1 MMIPEDK
8 VEEVKAATDIVDVVS
23 DYVRLK
29 KAGTN
34 FKGLCPF
41 HNEKTPSFNV
51 NPGMGI
57 FKCFGCGEG
66 GDAISFV
73 MKVEGL
79 GFTETVRM
87 LAEQAGIE
95 LPAEGERD
103 PHSDEKEAILHA
115 LRFAAR
121 WYYEQLT
128 RTDEGKRR
136 GLAYFESR
144 GLSPE
149 TIKKFGLGFAPG
161 AWDGLLSAATTA
173 QIAPDILDKA
183 GLILPN
189 KNGDGF
195 HDRFRERAMFPIL
208 SHVGKVLGF
217 GGRVLPDST
226 PPTGDYVPPKYI
238 NSPETR
244 VYSKSRVLYG
254 LFQGKQAI
262 RAEEE
267 VILVEGYTDVISL
280 YQAGVKN
287 VVASSG
293 TALTPE
299 QVRAL
304 GRYAKRVLLL
314 YDADSAGAAAAL
326 RGIDLILRE
335 GLAAYV
341 VSLPD
346 GADPDSFVQKFGG
359 EAFRAYLKKERQ
371 SFVHFKVA
379 AARRAGALGTPEGQ
393 AETARSLLDT
403 IAQIPDTVAQDG
415 YIRVAAGELGVP
427 DIHLRMQFRDV
438 LKKGGETRPAPRR
451 EMPPPPE
458 HEFEPGAAPPPVPET
473 FEMKPE
479 EGALLRLMLEHGRPM
494 VEHVLGH
501 MALDEFSAGPV
512 RRTVEHLLD
521 QYQAGPIDAEAFTSG
536 RLGPVVQQ
544 ITAGVLVDRHVASDN
559 YARKGMRVP
568 EMNAEPYEAAASAMT
583 LLKLDRVNEAIA
595 LANRRTYA
603 AEQAGDDL
611 TPLQQQMQEL
621 QRLRIQIE
629 RREFFEWGTASSPE
643 ESP

>member
-1 MMIPEDK
+1 MRIPDDK
-8 VEEVKAATDIVDVVS
+8 VEEVKAATDIVDVVG
-23 DYVRLK
+23 DFVRLK
-29 KAGTN
+29 KAGSN

-51 NPGMGI
+51 NPSMGI

-66 GDAISFV
+66 GDAISFL

-87 LAEQAGIE
+87 LAERAGID
-95 LPAEGERD
+95 LPEEGAQD
-103 PHSDEKEAILHA
+103 PHSDEKEAVLHA
-115 LRFAAR
+115 LRYAAR
-121 WYYEQLT
+121 FYFDQLT
-128 RTDEGKRR
+128 KTDEGRRR

-144 GLSPE
+144 GLSKE
-149 TIKKFGLGFAPG
+149 TIKKFGLGYAPDQ
-161 AWDGLLSAATTA
+161 WDGLLKAAEAA
-173 QIAPDILDKA
+173 QIKPEILDAA
-183 GLILPN
+183 GLVLPN
-189 KNGDGF
+189 KNRDGF

-217 GGRVLPDST
+217 GGRVLPDSK

-244 VYSKSRVLYG
+244 VYHKSRVLYG
-254 LFQGKQAI
+254 LYQGKQAI
-262 RAEEE
+262 RGAEE

-280 YQAGVKN
+280 HQAGVQH

-341 VSLPD
+341 VALPE
-346 GADPDSFVQKFGG
+346 GSDPDSFVQQFGA
-359 EAFRAYLKKERQ
+359 EAFRNYLQKHRQ

-379 AARRAGALGTPEGQ
+379 AARREGALSTPEGQ
-393 AETARSLLDT
+393 AETAASVLGS

-415 YIRVAAGELGVP
+415 YIRVAAEQLGVP
-427 DIHLRMQFRDV
+427 DIHLRTQFRDV
-438 LKKGGETRPAPRR
+438 LRDERAAPRPER
-451 EMPPPPE
+451 RVEPPPPDE
-458 HEFEPGAAPPPVPET
+458 KDAPTAPIR
-473 FEMKPE
+473 FKMRPE
-479 EGALLRLMLEHGRPM
+479 EGALIRLMLQHGRAM
-494 VEHVLGH
+494 VEHVLSH
-501 MALDEFSAGPV
+501 MALDEFSPGPV
-512 RRTVEHLLD
+512 RETVELLLR
-521 QYQAGPIDAEAFTSG
+521 QYEAGAIDRDAFVDGTH
-536 RLGPVVQQ
+536 GPLVQK
-544 ITAGVLVDRHVASDN
+544 IAAGALVDRHAVSEN
-559 YARKGMRVP
+559 WSLKQGIRVP
-568 EMNAEPYEAAASAMT
+568 GIDAEPYEAAASAMT

-595 LANRRTYA
+595 LVNRKTYA
-603 AEQAGDDL
+603 AEQAGEDL
-611 TPLQQQMQEL
+611 TDLQRQMQEL
-621 QRLRIQIE
+621 QRLRGQIE
-629 RREFFEWGTASSPE
+629 RREFFEWDREQRAS
-643 ESP
+643 

>member
-1 MMIPEDK
+1 MRIPDDK

-29 KAGTN
+29 KAGSN

-51 NPGMGI
+51 NPSMGI
-57 FKCFGCGEG
+57 FKCFGCGKG
-66 GDAISFV
+66 GNVYSFL
-73 MKVEGL
+73 MEVEGL
-79 GFTETVRM
+79 GFVETVRM
-87 LAEQAGIE
+87 LAEKAGIE
-95 LPAEGERD
+95 LPEEGAGD
-103 PHSDEKEAILHA
+103 PHADEKESALHA

-128 RTDEGKRR
+128 RTDTGRQR
-136 GLAYFESR
+136 GLAYFEGR

-149 TIKKFGLGFAPG
+149 TIKKFGLGFAPD
-161 AWDGLLSAATTA
+161 AWDGLLKAAEAA
-173 QIAPDILDKA
+173 QVKPEVLDAA
-183 GLILPN
+183 GLVLPN

-217 GGRVLPDST
+217 GGRVLPDSA

-262 RAEEE
+262 RGEEE

-280 YQAGVKN
+280 HQAGVEH

-299 QVRAL
+299 QVKAL

-341 VSLPD
+341 VALPE
-346 GADPDSFVQKFGG
+346 GSDPDSFVQQFGG
-359 EAFRAYLKKERQ
+359 EAFRNYLQKHRQ

-379 AARRAGALGTPEGQ
+379 AARRAGTLSTPEGQ
-393 AETARSLLDT
+393 AEAARSVLDSV
-403 IAQIPDTVAQDG
+403 AQIPDTVAQDG
-415 YIRVAAGELGVP
+415 YIRVAAEQLGVP
-427 DIHLRMQFRDV
+427 DIHLRMQFRDLV
-438 LKKGGETRPAPRR
+438 KSGASTPRSVPRP
-451 EMPPPPE
+451 EPPLPE
-458 HEFEPGAAPPPVPET
+458 DDGPTPVF
-473 FEMKPE
+473 FEMRPE
-479 EGALLRLMLEHGRPM
+479 EGALVRLMLEHGRPM
-494 VEHVLGH
+494 VEHVLGR
-501 MALDEFSAGPV
+501 MGLDEFSEGPV
-512 RRTVEHLLD
+512 RDLVQHLLK
-521 QYQAGPIDAEAFTSG
+521 QYEAGPIDREAFVG
-536 RLGPVVQQ
+536 GAFGPAVQQ
-544 ITAGVLVDRHVASDN
+544 IAAGVLVDRHAVSQNWQKLA
-559 YARKGMRVP
+559 GVGVP
-568 EMNAEPYEAAASAMT
+568 ELNGEPYESAASAMT
-583 LLKLDRVNEAIA
+583 LLKLDRVGEAID
-595 LANRRTYA
+595 LVVRKTYA
-603 AEQAGDDL
+603 AEQAGEDL
-611 TPLQQQMQEL
+611 TDLQREMQQLQQL
-621 QRLRIQIE
+621 KGQIE
-629 RREFFEWGTASSPE
+629 RREFLEWGSEASA
-643 ESP
+643 